1 MTFLRTHQDAARRA
15 PLRRSAV
22 PPHRAPIQVAVA
34 SRGSTAR
41 CACGGACPRCRQ
53 GDASQQPQRGTIAV
67 ATAALSES
75 HGSPLD
81 PGIRAGMESRFG
93 RDFGQVRIHTDASAD
108 ASARHWGA
116 RAYTIGN
123 HIVFAAGRFA
133 PHTEEG
139 RGLLAH
145 ELAHVEQQ
153 RAGRRGRCRAAGVVA
168 EREARALGAAAASGQ
183 RVSVRAAAPQA
194 IQRNGPEGDAGVPS
208 PDAPQLELDPEIE
221 ALALRHLIRWWL
233 GTALVED
240 SAPTEVSES
249 GGAEEHSEVVPEA
262 GVQLPVGAPLPPI
275 VFQLP
280 LQSSLFDP
288 LPPDP
293 LYIEPDVGGL
303 FSGFHARGAP
313 VGEGD
318 MPVAFDI
325 YRRNQAIAGA
335 LPDLRAIAPS
345 FLRPIIPPT
354 WRRDIAGALTGA
366 AVGAYLNRDYM
377 TPIEVSDRA
386 WEAMTGAGTTM
397 IPFPSVS
404 F

>member
-1 MTFLRTHQDAARRA
+1 MWQRQVEHGRQRTRAARPGRA
-15 PLRRSAV
+15 HTAAPAPARL
-22 PPHRAPIQVAVA
+22 PPGRPGA
-34 SRGSTAR
+34 
-41 CACGGACPRCRQ
+41 CACDGQCPRCV
-53 GDASQQPQRGTIAV
+53 DAGQPLA
-67 ATAALSES
+67 
-75 HGSPLD
+75 GSV
-81 PGIRAGMESRFG
+81 RTKMETGLGASLAN
-93 RDFGQVRIHTDASAD
+93 VRIHAD
-108 ASARHWGA
+108 ARADVEARRRNAHAFTLGA
-116 RAYTIGN
+116 DIY
-123 HIVFAAGRFA
+123 FAAGKFA
-133 PHTEEG
+133 PHTREG
-139 RGLLAH
+139 TIRLAH
-145 ELAHVEQQ
+145 ELVHVEQQ
-153 RAGRRGRCRAAGVVA
+153 RAGRAGRVHAVNGAA
-168 EREARALGAAAASGQ
+168 EREARSLGIAAASGQ
-183 RVSVRAAAPQA
+183 RGSVRAAAPRG
-194 IQRNGPEGDAGVPS
+194 IQRDGPDADTGAPT
-208 PDAPQLELDPEIE
+208 PDAPQLALDPKIE

-249 GGAEEHSEVVPEA
+249 GGAEESSEVVPGA
-262 GVQLPVGAPLPPI
+262 GVQMPVGAPLPPI

-293 LYIEPDVGGL
+293 LYIEPDVGAL
-303 FSGFHARGAP
+303 FSGFHSRGAP

-318 MPVAFDI
+318 MPVVFDI

-345 FLRPIIPPT
+345 FLRTVIPPT